1 MTATTRRALILAAAA
16 AACNPPKPPTAPT
29 RFRVATSGAGPDV
42 ILVHGLASSP
52 AVWAQTVEAFSS
64 QCRLHVLH
72 IAGFDAV
79 PAGPNAAG
87 LILPAIADDIARYIE
102 SAKLEKPIL
111 IGHSM
116 GGVIGML
123 TAIRHRSVLGR
134 LMVIDALP
142 WFSVLLNPAIT
153 RIEALMQA
161 DAARDALLRQ
171 SAAEFEAGQRAAI
184 ARLVTSA
191 DDQARA
197 LAWALRADRMVMA
210 RAMHEVM
217 TTDLRLEVAKITT
230 PTSVLCAHDASMR
243 FPPAAVEAAYR
254 INYAALRGVDI
265 LVIDAARHYLMLDQP
280 ERFAGE
286 LRVFLRA

>member
-1 MTATTRRALILAAAA
+1 MTATRRALLLAAAA
-16 AACNPPKPPTAPT
+16 AACTPPAPSAAPT

-52 AVWAQTVEAFSS
+52 AVWSQTIDAFSS
-64 QCRLHVLH
+64 QRRLHVLH
-72 IAGFDAV
+72 IAGFDAA

-87 LILPAIADDIARYIE
+87 LILPAIADEIAGYIGRE
-102 SAKLEKPIL
+102 KLEKPAL

-116 GGVIGML
+116 GGVIGLL
-123 TAIRHRSVLGR
+123 TAIRHRGALGR

-161 DAARDALLRQ
+161 DAARDSLLRQ
-171 SAAEFEAGQRAAI
+171 TAAEFEAGQRVAI
-184 ARLVTSA
+184 ARLVTSGA
-191 DDQARA
+191 DQARA
-197 LAWALRADRMVMA
+197 LDWALNADRIVMA

-217 TTDLRLEVAKITT
+217 TTDLRLEVAKIAAPTT
-230 PTSVLCAHDASMR
+230 VLCGHDASMR
-243 FPPAAVEAAYR
+243 FPPAAVLAAYR
-254 INYAALRGVDI
+254 FNYAALRGVD
-265 LVIDAARHYLMLDQP
+265 LRLSDAARHYLMLDQP

-286 LRVFLRA
+286 LRVFLGA